1 LVEKIVC
8 RLLRQWNTLSERIR
22 FQKHIELSYHL
33 LLFKIA
39 VGDDDDDDDDDD
51 HMSISSS
58 DSDSSQ
64 LSADTVEHVLR
75 QTFDYGKMIYSRF
88 EDPNI
93 DWDLRPPLITNM
105 SDRLYQ

>member
-1 LVEKIVC
+1 LVEKK
-8 RLLRQWNTLSERIR
+8 LSLRQWNTLSERIR
-22 FQKHIELSYHL
+22 FQKHIELSYRL

-39 VGDDDDDDDDDD
+39 VGDDDEDDDDD

-64 LSADTVEHVLR
+64 SSVDTVEHVLR
-75 QTFDYGKMIYSRF
+75 QTFDFGNMIYSRF

-93 DWDLRPPLITNM
+93 DWDSSSPLITDM
-105 SDRLYQ
+105 SDSD